1 MAEGPRYGRLSV
13 PAPEWYTKR
22 MHGADTPHISIG
34 IPTRDGG
41 VLLKRLLQA
50 VFAQESRWRYEV
62 YALDSGS
69 TDGTLRLL
77 EKFPVRVVPV
87 AQDTFN
93 WGRLR
98 ERLFEE
104 ARAPVVVNL
113 SQDAVP
119 ARTDWL
125 DNLVAPLLDRE
136 VQVVCGG
143 SVPDPERAFPQFAW
157 ECNGYYYFTREMQRF
172 AERYGR
178 GLSFANTAVRRS
190 AWEKLHIG
198 EQATGEDFGYQTRL
212 HAAGAKIVFTE
223 DAPVLHHHNYTLRG
237 VYRRCRNEGLA
248 LREMG
253 VPYGLGDCLA
263 DLALWKKNVQF
274 LREIRHG
281 RLRNAAEWA
290 YPFLRPL
297 AVYHGSRFARK
308 MVWY

>member
-1 MAEGPRYGRLSV
+1 MNATDQPQ
-13 PAPEWYTKR
+13 
-22 MHGADTPHISIG
+22 ISIG
-34 IPTRDGG
+34 IPTRNGG

-50 VFAQESRWRYEV
+50 VFAQETGQRYEV

-77 EKFPVRVVPV
+77 DKFPLRVIPIEQ
-87 AQDTFN
+87 ASFN

-104 ARAPVVVNL
+104 ARAPIVVNL

-119 ARTDWL
+119 ARNDWL
-125 DNLVAPLLDRE
+125 DALVAPLADPE
-136 VQVVCGG
+136 TQVVCGA
-143 SVPDPERAFPQFAW
+143 SLPDPHRDFPQFAW

-172 AERYGR
+172 AARYGR

-190 AWEKLHIG
+190 LWEHLHVG
-198 EQATGEDFGYQTRL
+198 DQATGEDFGFQIRL
-212 HAAGAKIVFTE
+212 RQAGARIVFAA

-237 VYRRCRNEGLA
+237 AYRRCRNEGLA

-253 VPYGLGDCLA
+253 LPYTLADCLA
-263 DLALWKKNVQF
+263 DCWLPRKNLQF
-274 LREIRHG
+274 LREIRHR
-281 RLRNAAEWA
+281 RLHNAAEWA
-290 YPFLRPL
+290 YPFLRPI
-297 AVYHGSRFARK
+297 AVYHGSRFARR